1 MKRHVKLST
10 GLTTLAV
17 SVCLI
22 LLAGLPAVAA
32 PQPYKGKTL
41 RVVLANHP
49 WAEAIKPLIP
59 EFEKETGIKVNA
71 ESYFEDQLTQK
82 LSVEFASG
90 SSTIDVF
97 MQRPLQEAK
106 QFYKNGWYADLK
118 PFVTDPKHTPKN
130 WELEDFFPTAMQAET
145 VKGHLTGV
153 PIVTEQEIIY
163 YRKDLFEKDKIK
175 VPTTLA
181 ELEAAAKHFND
192 PDKGFYGFVARGQRS
207 AAVTQFSSYLYSFG
221 GRFHEEDD
229 AKLNTPEAIQAFTF
243 YGNMLRKYGPPG
255 VLNMSWPQA
264 LGIFAQGKAA
274 MYTDA
279 SVFYSNML
287 DATKSVIGDKVGFA
301 VFPAGPAGSRPYSVT
316 SWGVSLAGTSK
327 NKEAAWE
334 FIKWATSKELT
345 LKTQA
350 KSVPSAR
357 TSVWESKEGVANFPP
372 QLVQVIAKSGKVGF
386 PYDRPAVIAV
396 GAARDIIGQVIIA
409 SINGEDVKAAAN
421 KANEDF
427 QALLDKEK

>member
-1 MKRHVKLST
+1 MKRRVQLSLGLLIVLT
-10 GLTTLAV
+10 GLSLVLAMV
-17 SVCLI
+17 
-22 LLAGLPAVAA
+22 LPVAAA

-59 EFEKETGIKVNA
+59 QFEKETGLNVNV

-82 LSVEFASG
+82 LSVELASG

-106 QFYKNGWYADLK
+106 QFQKNGWYTDLK
-118 PFVTDPKHTPKN
+118 PFMENAKYTPKD
-130 WELEDFFPTAMQAET
+130 WDPDDFFPGALQVET
-145 VKGHLTGV
+145 VKGRLTGI

-163 YRKDLFEKDKIK
+163 YRKDLFEKEKVK
-175 VPTTLA
+175 VPTTLE
-181 ELEAAAKHFND
+181 ELEAAAKHFNA
-192 PDKGFYGFVARGQRS
+192 PEKGFYGFVARGQRS
-207 AAVTQFSSYLYSFG
+207 PAVTQFSSYLYSFG
-221 GRFHEEDD
+221 GRFNDEDV
-229 AKLNTPEAIQAFTF
+229 ATLNTPEAIKAFTF

-264 LGIFAQGKAA
+264 LAIFAQGKAA

-287 DATKSVIGDKVGFA
+287 DPKQSIIGDKVGFA
-301 VFPAGPAGSRPYSVT
+301 VFPAGPAGAKPYNVT
-316 SWGVSLAGTSK
+316 SWGVSMTSVCR

-334 FIKWATSKELT
+334 FIKWATSKEIT
-345 LKTQA
+345 LKAQA

-357 TSVWESKEGVANFPP
+357 SSAWESKEGVAQFPP
-372 QLVQVIAKSGKVGF
+372 QLVQVIAKSGKIGF
-386 PYDRPAVIAV
+386 PFDRPAVIQV
-396 GAARDIIGQVIIA
+396 GAARDIVGSVIIA
-409 SINGEDVKAAAN
+409 AIGGEDVKAAAN
-421 KANEDF
+421 KAQEEY

>member
-1 MKRHVKLST
+1 MKRHVRMKTWFL
-10 GLTTLAV
+10 TLAV
-17 SVCLI
+17 I
-22 LLAGLPAVAA
+22 TGLVAIA
-32 PQPYKGKTL
+32 ALPGAAASQPYKGKTL

-59 EFEKETGIKVNA
+59 EFEKKTGIKVNA

-90 SSTIDVF
+90 TSTIDVF

-106 QFYKNGWYADLK
+106 QFWKNGWYTDLK
-118 PFVTDPKHTPKN
+118 PFVDNPKSTPRSWN
-130 WELEDFFPTAMQAET
+130 FPDFFPTAVQAET
-145 VKGHLTGV
+145 VSGHLTGI

-163 YRKDLFEKDKIK
+163 YRKDLFEKDGIK
-175 VPTTLA
+175 VPSTLE

-192 PDKGFYGFVARGQRS
+192 PDKGFYGIVSRGQRS
-207 AAVTQFSSYLYSFG
+207 PAVTQFSSYLYSFG
-221 GRFHEEDD
+221 GKFNDGD
-229 AKLNTPEAIQAFTF
+229 KATLNTPEAIQAFTF
-243 YGNMLRKYGPPG
+243 YGDLLRKYGPPG

-264 LGIFAQGKAA
+264 LAIFAQGKAA

-279 SVFYSNML
+279 SVFYSNLL
-287 DATKSVIGDKVGFA
+287 DPSKSTVGDKVGFA
-301 VFPAGPAGSRPYSVT
+301 VFPAGPAGSKPYSVT
-316 SWGVSLAGTSK
+316 SWGVSIAGSSR

-334 FIKWATSKELT
+334 FIKWATSKEIT

-350 KSVPSAR
+350 KQVPSAR
-357 TSVWESKEGVANFPP
+357 SSVWESKEGVANFPP
-372 QLVQVIAKSGKVGF
+372 QLVSVIAKSGKIGF

-396 GAARDIIGQVIIA
+396 GPARDIVGSVITTAIE
-409 SINGEDVKAAAN
+409 GGDVKAAAN
-421 KANEDF
+421 KANEDY

>member
-1 MKRHVKLST
+1 MKRRVQLSL
-10 GLTTLAV
+10 GL
-17 SVCLI
+17 LI
-22 LLAGLPAVAA
+22 LVGLSLVLTAALPVAAA

-59 EFEKETGIKVNA
+59 EFEKETGINVNV
-71 ESYFEDQLTQK
+71 EQYFEDQLTQK
-82 LSVEFASG
+82 LSVELASG
-90 SSTIDVF
+90 TSTIDVF

-106 QFYKNGWYADLK
+106 QFQKNGWYTDLK
-118 PFVTDPKHTPKN
+118 PFMDNPKYTPKE
-130 WELEDFFPTAMQAET
+130 WDADDFFPAALQVET
-145 VKGHLTGV
+145 VKGRLTGI

-175 VPTTLA
+175 VPTTLE

-207 AAVTQFSSYLYSFG
+207 PAVTQFSSYLYSFG
-221 GRFHEEDD
+221 GKFNEEDD
-229 AKLNTPEAIQAFTF
+229 AKLNTPEAIKAFTF

-264 LGIFAQGKAA
+264 LAIFAQGKAA

-287 DATKSVIGDKVGFA
+287 DPKQSVIGDKVGFA
-301 VFPAGPAGSRPYSVT
+301 VFPAGPAGAKPYNVT
-316 SWGVSLAGTSK
+316 SWGVSMTAVSK

-334 FIKWATSKELT
+334 FIKWATSKEIT
-345 LKTQA
+345 LRAQA

-357 TSVWESKEGVANFPP
+357 SSAWESKEGVASFPP
-372 QLVQVIAKSGKVGF
+372 QLVQVIAKSGKIGF
-386 PYDRPAVIAV
+386 PFDRPAVIQV
-396 GAARDIIGQVIIA
+396 GAARDIVGSVIVA
-409 SINGEDVKAAAN
+409 AINGEDVKAAAN
-421 KANEDF
+421 KANEEY